1 MHFVVNLKR
10 PNNPNPK
17 KSNSKIGHNLW
28 FIHTMDIYFVAKAS
42 DYRYSTFILNVFIFL

>member
-17 KSNSKIGHNLW
+17 KSNDDKSYWKPQNGYMQVKLKLKK
-28 FIHTMDIYFVAKAS
+28 V
-42 DYRYSTFILNVFIFL
+42 IL